1 MDSRAEYRQTI
12 ASLGRNGETVISPTF
27 RKSLDSLIQRLS
39 LSLRDAAGIEDEVLS
54 IYSQYEKELVN
65 RGLESHPLSERDKQQ
80 LKVMRQVLGLSDAD
94 VSNIEAIVFSLLAAN
109 QKGNSIT
116 ATGNLISIG
125 SIVAGFFFPP
135 AIPALLLG
143 FAGGAITSGVGKN
156 IVRLNTY
163 EEYMFYRY
171 GENWKQ

>member
-109 QKGNSIT
+109 QKCSFG
-116 ATGNLISIG
+116 
-125 SIVAGFFFPP
+125 P
-135 AIPALLLG
+135 
-143 FAGGAITSGVGKN
+143 
-156 IVRLNTY
+156 
-163 EEYMFYRY
+163 EYHI
-171 GENWKQ
+171 